1 MKIDAGILRHR
12 GEFARAL
19 RNKQFELTER
29 GLLFPKQGAIEIVP
43 MGHMESWLNGGD
55 HAVDSNVVPTAA
67 RTWAAQLIMGSGTV
81 VNPWYVSLFSGNV
94 TPQPT
99 LTAANYVASMT
110 EFTGYSEATR
120 VTYVEGTAAA
130 GAIDNDASRAE
141 FTITDAA
148 TLYGGALLSA
158 QAKSAVTGE
167 ILACASFAASRAVQA
182 GDTLQVKYTFSL
194 TSA

>member
-1 MKIDAGILRHR
+1 MKNDAGVMRHR

-19 RNKQFELTER
+19 RNKQFEITK
-29 GLLFPKQGAIEIVP
+29 GGILFPKQGVELIP
-43 MGHMESWLNGGD
+43 MGHMETWLNRKD
-55 HAVDSNVVPTAA
+55 HALDSNIVPAAA
-67 RTWAAQLIMGSGTV
+67 RTWAAQLIMGSGVV

-94 TPQPT
+94 VPGDV
-99 LTAANYVASMT
+99 LTAANYVATMT
-110 EFTGYSEATR
+110 EFTDYSELTR

-141 FTITDAA
+141 FTITDPA
-148 TLYGGALLSA
+148 TLYGGALLSE

-167 ILACASFAASRAVQA
+167 ILACARFAAARAVQA